1 MHLLDHVG
9 ADAHA
14 TIERGIGHH
23 DYEAAEQAR
32 NADAPQSAA

>member
-9 ADAHA
+9 ADAQE

-23 DYEAAEQAR
+23 DYETAEE
-32 NADAPQSAA
+32 ADTAHTLESGA